1 MAVLNDNFIAV
12 ARIVSAEPFG
22 VDSLHDTGDGLLQNV
37 CLQRHVMVSD
47 DIDQLDAAGDHVV
60 QLINHVLIVGDNVHV
75 KLSLIRIAGI
85 IDREIPFIE
94 KIARDHQFPH
104 ISCILQAL

>member
-22 VDSLHDTGDGLLQNV
+22 VDSLYDTGDGLLQDI
-37 CLQRHVMVSD
+37 CLQRHIMVSD
-47 DIDQLDAAGDHVV
+47 DIDQLDAAVDYVV
-60 QLINHVLIVGDNVHV
+60 QLVDHVLIVGDHVHV

-85 IDREIPFIE
+85 VYRQIPFIE
-94 KIARDHQFPH
+94 EIARDHQFPN
-104 ISCILQAL
+104 IPCILKAL